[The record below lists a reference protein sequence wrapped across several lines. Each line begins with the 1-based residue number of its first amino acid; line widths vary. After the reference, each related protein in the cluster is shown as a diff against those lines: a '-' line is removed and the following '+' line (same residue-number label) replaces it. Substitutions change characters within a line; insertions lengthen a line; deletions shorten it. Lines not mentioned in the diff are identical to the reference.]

1 MDFAKPVWIALNE
14 PWVAAILSILS
25 ILVITLT
32 IAEKF
37 HRLTSA
43 ITHWK
48 GWNAV
53 ARCYKSLQKKYRIRR
68 TKNIMLIALKHE
80 YGYEIGINEYNYCLT
95 ENQNSSSRNTLKN
108 ITPEKPSWLNDY
120 YVATALE
127 SLAEECRIVKAK
139 KFHLDNWPSR
149 PRLYLFSKRKEGITS
164 EQQIDEVETESKCIV
179 YQKWNECLYS
189 PRYTAKG
196 HAETIEPGTTQ
207 FKTEYWLK
215 ADAPPCSRCWD
226 IKNRQSNIRSLVE
239 SITKYDM
246 SATATIEITGRNQEF
261 QEAVIFTCIESQCK
275 TEVATI
281 KKILERAIET
291 RAAQIRTT
299 HPGHKTEWDEQ
310 LISDFRS
317 SLSTYIRAELGKTS
331 LQSRE

>member
-1 MDFAKPVWIALNE
+1 MDFAKQVWIALNE

-25 ILVITLT
+25 VIVIAIT

-37 HRLTSA
+37 HRSTSA
-43 ITHWK
+43 IARWK
-48 GWNAV
+48 GWNTV
-53 ARCYKSLQKKYRIRR
+53 TRCYKSVQKKYRIRR
-68 TKNIMLIALKHE
+68 TKNIMLFALKHE
-80 YGYEIGINEYNYCLT
+80 YGYEIGTMEFNYCLS
-95 ENQNSSSRNTLKN
+95 ENQTSSSRSTLKN

-207 FKTEYWLK
+207 FGTAYRLK

-226 IKNRQSNIRSLVE
+226 IKKRQSDIRSLVE
-239 SITKYDM
+239 SITKYDLN
-246 SATATIEITGRNQEF
+246 ATATIEITGRNQEF
-261 QEAVIFTCIESQCK
+261 QEAVIFICTESQCAA
-275 TEVATI
+275 EVATI
-281 KKILERAIET
+281 KKILERAIEI
-291 RAAQIRTT
+291 RAAQINAV
-299 HPGHKTEWDEQ
+299 HPGRKTEWDEQ
-310 LISDFRS
+310 LLLDFRS
-317 SLSTYIRAELGKTS
+317 SLSTYIRAELEKTS
-331 LQSRE
+331 LPSRG